1 MWFKYKAPWTGTM
14 VFETSERSEF
24 DTVMAVY
31 KGESLAGLQVVV
43 ENDDSDSGANG
54 SSKVVFKQA
63 VDEIYHVC
71 VDGYDPSQYGLFE
84 LWFADGPDGQGLGF
98 EWE

>member
-1 MWFKYKAPWTGTM
+1 M
-14 VFETSERSEF
+14 VFQTSGESEF

-31 KGESLAGLQVVV
+31 KGDSLAGLQLVA

-63 VDEIYHVC
+63 AAEIYHVC
-71 VDGYDPSQYGLFE
+71 VDGYDPSQHGLFE
-84 LWFADGPDGQGLGF
+84 LWFAYGPDGQGL
-98 EWE
+98 E